1 MTLYLSFSGGKD
13 SIVLA
18 DLTYKL
24 IQAGEINPS
33 QLTVLFVD
41 EEAIFD
47 SIEATTKAW
56 RKKFLLAGAK
66 FQWWCIEVK
75 HFSCL
80 NELSSDETFVCWD
93 RRKRDVWVRQP
104 PPFAIR
110 NHPQLRPRIDNYQS
124 FLPRVTMDGIMIT
137 GVRAAESIQR
147 LQYMAA
153 LNMGAKGI
161 TGTNTIYP
169 IYDWKTADV
178 WLYLRDQRIEVP
190 EVYLQMYQVGVNRN
204 QLRVSQFFSVDTV
217 PVLVHLGEYDPSLM
231 ERVLRREPN
240 AYLAMLYW
248 DSEMFHRTTR
258 KRRELEG
265 EDTKDYR
272 ALLKEMLF
280 VRPGDFFNTEH
291 KRKIAKQYYPSISG
305 RRLIWAL
312 ARKIK
317 DKRFLRAVYSIIESC
332 GGGLAIGYYICQWL
346 ANFYLE
352 PLDRYIMTLP
362 GVKYM
367 TRYMDNI
374 TLLGPNKKQLHKARK
389 MIAAFMQRQLGLS
402 MKANWQI

>member
-1 MTLYLSFSGGKD
+1 MAVKRVQSNIDVVTAAKQRIKNVFSNGVPVYLSFSGGKD

-18 DLTYKL
+18 HLTYQL
-24 IQAGEINPS
+24 IQAGKIDPS
-33 QLTVLFVD
+33 LLTVLFID

-47 SIEATTKAW
+47 CIEATTKLW

-66 FQWWCIEVK
+66 FNWWCIEVK
-75 HFSCL
+75 HFNCL

-93 RRKRDVWVRQP
+93 SRKRDVWVRQP

-110 NHPQLRPRIDNYQS
+110 NHPQLRARVDNYQS

-161 TGTNTIYP
+161 TNTNTIYP
-169 IYDWKTADV
+169 IYDWKTTDV
-178 WLYLRDQRIEVP
+178 WLYLRNQHVDIP

-217 PVLVHLGEYDPSLM
+217 PVLVHLGEYDPQLM

-240 AYLAMLYW
+240 AYLAVMYW
-248 DSEMFHRTTR
+248 DSEMFHRTTK

-265 EDTKDYR
+265 EDKKDYR

-280 VRPGDFFNTEH
+280 LRPGDFFNTPH
-291 KRKIAKQYYPSISG
+291 KRDVAKQYRKLFIRMDG
-305 RRLIWAL
+305 M
-312 ARKIK
+312 ARPRDYKK
-317 DKRFLRAVYSIIESC
+317 MYGGLVAGDPKLRTLRAIYQDISC
-332 GGGLAIGYYICQWL
+332 AYAAYAKNFRKGGE
-346 ANFYLE
+346 AN
-352 PLDRYIMTLP
+352 
-362 GVKYM
+362 G
-367 TRYMDNI
+367 
-374 TLLGPNKKQLHKARK
+374 
-389 MIAAFMQRQLGLS
+389 
-402 MKANWQI
+402 

>member
-1 MTLYLSFSGGKD
+1 MAVKRVVSDIDVITASKQRIKNVFSNGVPVYMSFSGGKD
-13 SIVLA
+13 SLVLA
-18 DLTYKL
+18 DLVYRL
-24 IQAGEINPS
+24 IQSGEINPS
-33 QLTVLFVD
+33 LLTVLFID

-47 SIEATTKAW
+47 CIEATVKTW

-93 RRKRDVWVRQP
+93 HRKQDVWVRQP

-110 NHPQLRPRIDNYQS
+110 NHPLLRPCVDNYQS
-124 FLPRVTMDGIMIT
+124 FLPRVTRDGIMMT

-169 IYDWKTADV
+169 IYDWKTSDV
-178 WLYLRDQRIEVP
+178 WLYLRDQHIPIP
-190 EVYLQMYQVGVNRN
+190 EVYLQMYQVGVKKN

-217 PVLVHLGEYDPSLM
+217 PVLVHMGEYDPGLM

-240 AYLAMLYW
+240 AYLAVMYW

-265 EDTKDYR
+265 EDQKDYR
-272 ALLKEMLF
+272 ALLKDMLLI
-280 VRPGDFFNTEH
+280 RPNDFFTTPH
-291 KRKIAKQYYPSISG
+291 KKDVAKQYRKLLLRMDGMARPRDYRKMYEG
-305 RRLIWAL
+305 LIAGDPKL
-312 ARKIK
+312 RT
-317 DKRFLRAVYSIIESC
+317 LRAIYQDISTAYAKYAKIFRK
-332 GGGLAIGYYICQWL
+332 GGE
-346 ANFYLE
+346 AN
-352 PLDRYIMTLP
+352 
-362 GVKYM
+362 G
-367 TRYMDNI
+367 
-374 TLLGPNKKQLHKARK
+374 
-389 MIAAFMQRQLGLS
+389 
-402 MKANWQI
+402 

>member
-1 MTLYLSFSGGKD
+1 MFSNGVPIYLSFSGGKD

-18 DLTYKL
+18 HLTYQL
-24 IQAGEINPS
+24 IQAGEIDPS
-33 QLTVLFVD
+33 LLTVLFID

-47 SIEATTKAW
+47 CIEATTKLW

-66 FQWWCIEVK
+66 FNWWCIEVK
-75 HFSCL
+75 HFNCL

-93 RRKRDVWVRQP
+93 SRKRDVWVRQP

-110 NHPQLRPRIDNYQS
+110 NHPQLRARVDNYQS

-153 LNMGAKGI
+153 LNIGAKGI
-161 TGTNTIYP
+161 TNTNTIYP
-169 IYDWKTADV
+169 IYDWKTTDV
-178 WLYLRDQRIEVP
+178 WLYLRDQHIDIP

-217 PVLVHLGEYDPSLM
+217 PVLVHLGEYDPQLM

-240 AYLAMLYW
+240 AYLAVMYW
-248 DSEMFHRTTR
+248 DSEMFHRTTK

-265 EDTKDYR
+265 EDKKDYR

-280 VRPGDFFNTEH
+280 LRPGDFFNTPH
-291 KRKIAKQYYPSISG
+291 KRDVAKQYRKLFIRMDG
-305 RRLIWAL
+305 M
-312 ARKIK
+312 ARPRDYKK
-317 DKRFLRAVYSIIESC
+317 MYGGLVAGDPKLRTLRAIYQDISC
-332 GGGLAIGYYICQWL
+332 AYAAYAKNFRKGGE
-346 ANFYLE
+346 AN
-352 PLDRYIMTLP
+352 
-362 GVKYM
+362 G
-367 TRYMDNI
+367 
-374 TLLGPNKKQLHKARK
+374 
-389 MIAAFMQRQLGLS
+389 
-402 MKANWQI
+402 

>member
-1 MTLYLSFSGGKD
+1 MAVKRVASNVDIVTAARQRIKNEFSNGVPVYMSFSGGKD
-13 SIVLA
+13 SLCLA
-18 DLTYKL
+18 DLTLKL
-24 IQAGEINPS
+24 IQAGEIDPAL
-33 QLTVLFVD
+33 LTVLFID

-47 SIEATTKAW
+47 CIEETTKAW

-75 HFSCL
+75 HFNCL

-110 NHPQLRPRIDNYQS
+110 NHPLLKPRVDNYQS
-124 FLPRVTMDGIMIT
+124 FLPRVTRDGIMMT
-137 GVRAAESIQR
+137 GVRAAESVQR

-153 LNMGAKGI
+153 LGVGGKGI
-161 TGTNTIYP
+161 TNTNTIYP
-169 IYDWKTADV
+169 IYDWKTTDV
-178 WLYLRDQRIEVP
+178 WLYLRNERVEIP
-190 EVYLQMYQVGVNRN
+190 KVYLQMYQVGVNRN

-217 PVLVHLGEYDPSLM
+217 PVLVHLAEYDPALM

-265 EDTKDYR
+265 KDTKDYR

-280 VRPGDFFNTEH
+280 ERPADFFNTPH
-291 KRKIAKQYYPSISG
+291 KREVAKQYRKLFIRMDG
-305 RRLIWAL
+305 M
-312 ARKIK
+312 ARPRDYRKMYEGLVAGDPK
-317 DKRFLRAVYSIIESC
+317 LRTLRAIYQDISC
-332 GGGLAIGYYICQWL
+332 AYAAYAKSFRKGGE
-346 ANFYLE
+346 AN
-352 PLDRYIMTLP
+352 
-362 GVKYM
+362 G
-367 TRYMDNI
+367 
-374 TLLGPNKKQLHKARK
+374 
-389 MIAAFMQRQLGLS
+389 
-402 MKANWQI
+402 

>member
-1 MTLYLSFSGGKD
+1 MAVKRISSDIDVVTAARQRIKNVFSNGVPVYLSFSGGKD

-240 AYLAMLYW
+240 AYLVLLYW
-248 DSEMFHRTTR
+248 DSEMFRRSTK
-258 KRRELEG
+258 KRRDLEAG
-265 EDTKDYR
+265 TEKKDYKALCKDILFLHPEKYTIAKDTKAHLDMWRGMFIKTYGI
-272 ALLKEMLF
+272 AMDKHYKTMYEGLLYGDPKMRVLRILWTEIYNDHNMMIKEAQ
-280 VRPGDFFNTEH
+280 RG
-291 KRKIAKQYYPSISG
+291 KQ
-305 RRLIWAL
+305 
-312 ARKIK
+312 
-317 DKRFLRAVYSIIESC
+317 
-332 GGGLAIGYYICQWL
+332 Q
-346 ANFYLE
+346 
-352 PLDRYIMTLP
+352 
-362 GVKYM
+362 
-367 TRYMDNI
+367 
-374 TLLGPNKKQLHKARK
+374 H
-389 MIAAFMQRQLGLS
+389 
-402 MKANWQI
+402 

>member
-1 MTLYLSFSGGKD
+1 MAVKRISSDIDVVTAARQRIKNVFSNGVPVYLSFSGGKD

-124 FLPRVTMDGIMIT
+124 SLPRVTMDGIMIT

-291 KRKIAKQYYPSISG
+291 KRKIAKQYRKMFIQMDGMARPRDYKKMYGGLTAGDPKLRTLRAIYQDISC
-305 RRLIWAL
+305 AY
-312 ARKIK
+312 A
-317 DKRFLRAVYSIIESC
+317 DYAKRFRK
-332 GGGLAIGYYICQWL
+332 GGE
-346 ANFYLE
+346 AN
-352 PLDRYIMTLP
+352 
-362 GVKYM
+362 G
-367 TRYMDNI
+367 
-374 TLLGPNKKQLHKARK
+374 
-389 MIAAFMQRQLGLS
+389 
-402 MKANWQI
+402 

>member
-1 MTLYLSFSGGKD
+1 MAVKRVRSDMDVGTAAQQRIKNVFSNGVPVYLSFSGGKD

-24 IQAGEINPS
+24 IQAGEIDPS
-33 QLTVLFVD
+33 LLTVLFVA

-47 SIEATTKAW
+47 CIEATPTTW

-66 FQWWCIEVK
+66 CNWWCIEVK
-75 HFSCL
+75 HFTCL

-110 NHPQLRPRIDNYQS
+110 NHPQLRPRVDNYQS
-124 FLPRVTMDGIMIT
+124 FLPRVTMDGIMVT
-137 GVRAAESIQR
+137 GVRAAESVQR

-169 IYDWKTADV
+169 IYDWKTTDV
-178 WLYLRDQRIEVP
+178 WLYLRDQHIDIP

-240 AYLAMLYW
+240 AYLAVMYW
-248 DSEMFHRTTR
+248 DSEMFRRTTKKR
-258 KRRELEG
+258 KELEG
-265 EDTKDYR
+265 PDQKDYR
-272 ALLKEMLF
+272 ALLKDMLLI
-280 VRPGDFFNTEH
+280 RPGEFFNTPH
-291 KRKIAKQYYPSISG
+291 KKDVAKQYRKLFIRMDG
-305 RRLIWAL
+305 M
-312 ARKIK
+312 ARPRDYRKMYEGLVAGDPK
-317 DKRFLRAVYSIIESC
+317 LRTLRAIYQDISC
-332 GGGLAIGYYICQWL
+332 AYAAYAKNFRKGGE
-346 ANFYLE
+346 AN
-352 PLDRYIMTLP
+352 
-362 GVKYM
+362 G
-367 TRYMDNI
+367 
-374 TLLGPNKKQLHKARK
+374 
-389 MIAAFMQRQLGLS
+389 
-402 MKANWQI
+402 